1 MPATIAMIMLAQF
14 RIPEEIGTNPRS
26 LLLLLP
32 LLVSIAVVYKATK
45 VSRVSAGSFLKES
58 ALLFGSILVFMVITA
73 LVLTAVARFVVG

>member
-1 MPATIAMIMLAQF
+1 MLEFAAIVMAEF
-14 RIPEEIGTNPRS
+14 TIPEEIGTNPRS

-73 LVLTAVARFVVG
+73 LVLMAVAWFVVG